1 LKVSGGGEQHR
12 GAAALADG
20 RPDSP
25 SGGALPGTLWFDNVA
40 GFNDYFTGFAFGSTL
55 SFLVNFS
62 GPAVTSPDGVST
74 SGSTL
79 VSIVFGSQRRESGF
93 NNDPNG
99 FGFILVPRFFLPF
112 SLLDVPYI
120 SRRLWARFRSQPGI
134 FRGIKIFSYFSRLDV
149 P

>member
-1 LKVSGGGEQHR
+1 MEF
-12 GAAALADG
+12 
-20 RPDSP
+20 P
-25 SGGALPGTLWFDNVA
+25 LPGA
-40 GFNDYFTGFAFGSTL
+40 R
-55 SFLVNFS
+55 
-62 GPAVTSPDGVST
+62 
-74 SGSTL
+74 L
-79 VSIVFGSQRRESGF
+79 VSLCSDPNGANPVLT
-93 NNDPNG
+93 NDPNG